1 MIKSFRNI
9 KIFHRG
15 YKRLNLLLITVLCT
29 TYVFGNSPGLTN
41 NQENIEMEIEF
52 YAIPSPD
59 EILEYIHRNEIE
71 YTPSLMA
78 DLAKRDQYVTYKER
92 LVMYGVYMANMA
104 YAASFDQTNTALR
117 YFNIIEET
125 GRNMNIFPPEID
137 QLGERLMQNINNM
150 DSVNYIYDE
159 LYLLTISNLHETDRF
174 GEYALITAGGF
185 IESIYLALNSRGS
198 KIKENEFMM
207 RIWDQKMILKQLN
220 QMFERYLSPSVK
232 NQITLEFAELN
243 EAYHQ
248 FADADNPATSER
260 EESGRIV
267 IGTVNANRSISN
279 PIDQIHKEVNKLR
292 SKWVQ

>member
-1 MIKSFRNI
+1 MIKFIRNI
-9 KIFHRG
+9 KILHKG
-15 YKRLNLLLITVLCT
+15 YTRFNLFLIIVLFT
-29 TYVFGNSPGLTN
+29 TYAFSNPPVTTK
-41 NQENIEMEIEF
+41 NQENLELEVEF

-104 YAASFDQTNTALR
+104 YAASFDQTNTALS
-117 YFNIIEET
+117 YFNVIEET
-125 GRNMNIFPPEID
+125 GRNMNIFPPEIE

-207 RIWDQKMILKQLN
+207 RVWDQKMILNQLN

-232 NQITLEFAELN
+232 NQITLEFVELN
-243 EAYHQ
+243 EAYNQ
-248 FADADNPATSER
+248 FAGADNPATSER
-260 EESGRIV
+260 EENGRIV
-267 IGTVNANRSISN
+267 IGTSNADRTISN
-279 PIDQIHKEVNKLR
+279 PIDRIHKEVNKLR
-292 SKWVQ
+292 LKWVQ